1 MILKNLDQFEM
12 AEFIIGGGPAG
23 ISLAL
28 QLEKQNKRVLIIEV
42 GDEVET
48 DIIQDR
54 NLGKV
59 IGDKYFDL
67 RNSRGRRFGGTSNK
81 WGGSCTP
88 LDEADFKEWLFIKKD
103 LDVYKNEAKKILNI
117 NNNFIKY
124 ENSVFNSFEISSIL
138 YSDVNF
144 RVKYINHIQNSNKI
158 FLLLNSNLSYF
169 GTSEIGIR

>member
-67 RNSRGRRFGGTSNK
+67 RN
-81 WGGSCTP
+81 
-88 LDEADFKEWLFIKKD
+88 
-103 LDVYKNEAKKILNI
+103 
-117 NNNFIKY
+117 
-124 ENSVFNSFEISSIL
+124 
-138 YSDVNF
+138 
-144 RVKYINHIQNSNKI
+144 
-158 FLLLNSNLSYF
+158 
-169 GTSEIGIR
+169 